1 MKTKTEPSMLAKKI
15 RRLRES
21 MNMSRPEFAEM
32 LSVPPPTLKN
42 YELGYREVGGAFLV
56 ALAHHAQLHQFTLWL
71 LADKT
76 AAEIGQISPEQYTK

>member
-1 MKTKTEPSMLAKKI
+1 METKTEPSMLAQKI

-56 ALAHHAQLHQFTLWL
+56 ALANTPETASHIHSL
-71 LADKT
+71 LLTTVSVDS
-76 AAEIGQISPEQYTK
+76 IG